1 MTTLENLYYG
11 NVISAASLKFILYE
25 VILMRTNQIETKITR
40 IIDGKPVVHTIY
52 SDADNFAEAFMAH
65 TKALLAQVDATP
77 SFGCVEV
84 REKR

>member
-1 MTTLENLYYG
+1 
-11 NVISAASLKFILYE
+11 
-25 VILMRTNQIETKITR
+25 MRLNQIETKITR

-65 TKALLAQVDATP
+65 TKALLAQIDVTP
-77 SFGCVEV
+77 LFGCVEV

>member
-1 MTTLENLYYG
+1 
-11 NVISAASLKFILYE
+11 
-25 VILMRTNQIETKITR
+25 MRLNQIETKITR

-77 SFGCVEV
+77 LFGCVEV